1 MGMIERMFQLMF
13 GGGGNMV
20 RDTVEVFRENAEAGS
35 QRGAQVQMQAMREYG
50 QEFAIPRQGW
60 FDRFMDGVNRLPRP
74 ALALGTLGL
83 FVAAMIDPLWF
94 SQRMQGIALVPEPM
108 WWLLGV
114 NVSFYFGARHQVK
127 SQKFQREIVGT
138 MAHVPQVMRNIKA
151 LVWLTAAQMCAC
163 RWPQLHQMPK
173 RHLRH
178 GANATSDPRQ
188 CEPKL
193 CANII
198 GVVWGKAYSW
208 RSFSNWMP
216 LMITELG
223 HFALIL
229 AFMVAIVQTFVPLVG
244 AQRGWRSWMAVAE
257 PAASAQFMLTAF
269 AFGAL
274 MWAFISSDFS
284 LLLVVQNSHSAKPM
298 LYKISGTWGNHEGS
312 MLLWVLIVSLFGA
325 TAAWF
330 GTNLP
335 PSLRARVLS
344 VQGAIGV
351 AFFAFILFTSNPFT
365 RLAVPPFDGQDLN
378 PLLQD
383 PGLAFHPPFLYLGYV
398 GLSMAFSF
406 AVAALIE
413 GRVDAA
419 WGRWVRP
426 WTLAAW
432 IFLTI
437 GIALGSWWAYYELGW
452 GGFWFWDPVEN
463 ASFMP
468 WLLSAALLH
477 SAIVVEKRESLK
489 SWTILLAILA
499 FGFSLIGTFIVRSGL
514 LTSVHAFANDPE
526 RGVFILMILGFFTG
540 GALILF
546 ALRAG
551 TMEAKGVFG
560 LVSRE
565 SALLTNNI
573 LLAVSCFVVFVGT
586 MWPLVAEMFFDRKLS
601 VGPPFFNMAFT
612 PFMLVLGLVLP
623 VGAMMPWKR
632 AEIKRAFY
640 PLRYA
645 FVLALAIAGLVWV
658 MQTGR
663 SILGPIGV
671 FLAAWVV
678 MGAVID
684 LASRTGRGGGRWGR
698 LLRLPRADW
707 GKMLSHSGLG
717 ITMLGVAGIT
727 SWQYEDI
734 RVAQIGQPYDVG
746 AYTITLNGVADSEG
760 PNYLTTIAD
769 ITLSKDGRVL
779 SEMRPEKRIYP
790 VAQMPTTEAA
800 IDYNLARDV
809 YVVIGDE
816 QDAGG
821 WAVRTYVKPL
831 TNWIWIGCA
840 FMALGGCFSLSDRRF
855 RVAAGARKT
864 NAKAVPAE

>member
-1 MGMIERMFQLMF
+1 
-13 GGGGNMV
+13 
-20 RDTVEVFRENAEAGS
+20 
-35 QRGAQVQMQAMREYG
+35 
-50 QEFAIPRQGW
+50 
-60 FDRFMDGVNRLPRP
+60 
-74 ALALGTLGL
+74 
-83 FVAAMIDPLWF
+83 
-94 SQRMQGIALVPEPM
+94 
-108 WWLLGV
+108 
-114 NVSFYFGARHQVK
+114 
-127 SQKFQREIVGT
+127 
-138 MAHVPQVMRNIKA
+138 
-151 LVWLTAAQMCAC
+151 
-163 RWPQLHQMPK
+163 
-173 RHLRH
+173 
-178 GANATSDPRQ
+178 
-188 CEPKL
+188 
-193 CANII
+193 
-198 GVVWGKAYSW
+198 
-208 RSFSNWMP
+208 MP

-244 AQRGWRSWMAVAE
+244 AHMGWRSWMAVAE

-351 AFFAFILFTSNPFT
+351 AFFAFILFTSNPFA

-432 IFLTI
+432 IFLTT

-499 FGFSLIGTFIVRSGL
+499 FGFSLVGTFIVRSGL

-526 RGVFILMILGFFTG
+526 RGIFILMILGFFTG

-546 ALRAG
+546 AFRAG

-640 PLRYA
+640 PLRHA

-698 LLRLPRADW
+698 LLRLPRADF

-746 AYTITLNGVADSEG
+746 VYTITLNGVAESEG
-760 PNYLTTIAD
+760 PNYLATIAD

-809 YVVIGDE
+809 YVVIGNE
-816 QDAGG
+816 QEAGG
-821 WAVRTYVKPL
+821 WTVRTYVKPL

-840 FMALGGCFSLSDRRF
+840 FMAFGGCFSLSDRRF

-864 NAKAVPAE
+864 NAKVVPAE